1 MRLWTVGVMLGMMAL
16 GVLARAEDSGR
27 KVFAHYM
34 VCIPTYGGS
43 STVADYQ
50 REIRAAQEAGI
61 DGFALNCG
69 GWTLKE
75 PHYKKRTQLIYE
87 AAKELGTGFQLF
99 ISADYA
105 SGLTSDETRD
115 MVESFRSHPNQFRF
129 KGKPVLSTFAGGRA
143 QADFVSK
150 EFTGDRAIC
159 YVPFYYP
166 TPAAETPNQAQVD
179 QVFRDYGASLDG
191 FFHFGAA
198 GAPERIAESNRLL
211 AQKWLGAGKIFMAGI
226 TPYYRGLGGNYR
238 AYDSRGFEGMAKE
251 WEGAIRDGA
260 TWVELVTWND
270 WGEASY
276 LSPFGSAYDTYFW
289 DNHWGPML
297 SHAAFLKASRYYIDW
312 YKSGRPPAIAQDA
325 LYYFYRTHP
334 KSVSGNRKPGA
345 KEPEPARP
353 GGADKLADE
362 VFVTLFL
369 TAPARLTVH
378 SGGAQKSFDVAAGVS
393 HVSLPLEPGAQRF
406 VLTRGAETVLDK
418 TGEQE
423 VSATE
428 ALGNFNIF
436 SGEAKP
442 LKVRVQNTAGG
453 PQICVNGQP
462 VPPRFF
468 WGSEN
473 SGRVPVGGTWSERA
487 FEFTPDTDVAGNG
500 TLHFRFVQEPAALW
514 IKDLRLVD
522 AATGADV
529 LPAGSFAAEDAF
541 KKSWSAWPVGAE
553 NTVGQLAFEGGG
565 LRVTLSAPKGGGKW
579 PDFHLH
585 SRCALAFAKGRT
597 YRCTFRVRGE
607 PDQHLLP
614 CVYRVDGGVHSRL
627 GGPQGSFYSQI
638 ALARDAG
645 VNLVSFAAPT
655 CWAPPEQAQDW
666 SPVDAL
672 CRRIIA
678 VNPNVLLVPRFSAN
692 APHWWLERHPEARM
706 VYDGKTAYPV
716 ACVSDRAYRADMS
729 AHLEKL
735 SRHLCEAFP
744 DHFAGL
750 HPCGQNTGEWFYY
763 DSWKHPLSGYDP
775 ATRAAFRE
783 WLKASGDPSAAT
795 AEPPTADE
803 RRSHPNGFLRD
814 PAREGRLIAFARFQ
828 QQEMADFVAALA
840 AACRRGTGGQKLVLF
855 FYGYG
860 FEFPPLGNGAP
871 TSGHYALGR
880 LLKHADDIDILC
892 SPISYTD
899 REWLGTAP
907 AMSAAESVKRAG
919 VLWLNEDDSRTYLDP
934 RKQEHVQE
942 GGLVNLQQT
951 QQVMLRNT
959 AQAALRGFGTWW
971 MDLPGQGWFN
981 DAAIWEQIVRLR
993 PVDEALARRGTP
1005 FAPEIAAIIDEDS
1018 MCHLT
1023 GGSALAARPLVYEGR
1038 AALGRSGAPYGQYLL
1053 TDALAGNVP
1062 ARLQVFLSAW
1072 KLTPEQRQAL
1082 AAARQAGLWKT
1093 VKGWFGAGHGS
1104 DVTRVWC
1111 WAPGYLSADRA
1122 DVSGI
1127 REVTGFKAKPA
1138 ALPTAEATP
1147 TAVGRQ
1153 HGLTRAWG
1161 PKVKIEPLFAA
1172 EAASGEVWAT
1182 FSDGSPAVAVRRTRT
1197 GYDAFVGVPQL
1208 TPELVHALA
1217 AIAGVHCYTQPG
1229 PALWAANGYLS
1240 LQAQTNGVVAIDTG
1254 CRSPVSDALSGGSL
1268 GQGPQVKFEMQAG
1281 DVRVLKCF

>member
-1 MRLWTVGVMLGMMAL
+1 MRLRLAGVFLV
-16 GVLARAEDSGR
+16 GVLALGQGVRADNSER

-34 VCIPTYGGS
+34 VCIPTYGGD

-50 REIRAAQEAGI
+50 REIRAAQAAGI

-69 GWTLKE
+69 GWTQRE
-75 PHYKKRTQLIYE
+75 PHYKKRALLLYQ
-87 AAKELGTGFQLF
+87 AAKALGSGFKLF

-105 SGLTSDETRD
+105 GGLTADETRD
-115 MVESFRSHPNQFRF
+115 MVESFRSHPNQFCY
-129 KGKPVLSTFAGGRA
+129 KGKPVLSTFGGKRPQAEFVA
-143 QADFVSK
+143 Q
-150 EFTGDRAIC
+150 EFTGERAIC

-166 TPAAETPNQAQVD
+166 TPAAEMPAQAQVD
-179 QVFRDYGASLDG
+179 QVFRDYGAGLDG

-198 GAPERIAESNRLL
+198 GAPEQIAESNRLL
-211 AQKWLGAGKIFMAGI
+211 AQKWLGAGKLFMAGI

-238 AYDSRGFEGMAKE
+238 VYDSRGFEGMAKQ

-276 LSPFGSAYDTYFW
+276 LAPFGSAYDTFFW
-289 DNHWGPML
+289 NGHWGPML

-312 YKSGRPPAIAQDA
+312 YKRGRPPAIEQDA

-334 KSVSGNRKPGA
+334 KSVAGTRKPGA
-345 KEPEPARP
+345 EERDAARP
-353 GGADKLADE
+353 GGADRLADE

-378 SGGAQKSFDVAAGVS
+378 SGAEQKSFEVPAGVS
-393 HVSLPLEPGAQRF
+393 HRSLPFAPGAQRF
-406 VLTRGAETVLDK
+406 VLTRGSETVLDK
-418 TGEQE
+418 TGEQA

-428 ALGNFNIF
+428 ALGNFNLF

-442 LKVRVQNTAGG
+442 LKVRVQSTAGG
-453 PQICVNGQP
+453 PQICVNGRP

-473 SGRVPVGGTWSERA
+473 SGRVPVGETWSEQS
-487 FEFTPDTDVAGNG
+487 FEFTPDADVAGNG
-500 TLHFRFVQEPAALW
+500 TLHFRFVQEPATLW
-514 IKDLRLVD
+514 IKDLRLAD

-529 LPAGSFAAEDAF
+529 LPAGSFATADAF
-541 KKSWSAWPVGAE
+541 ARSWSAWPAGAE
-553 NTVGQLAFEGGG
+553 NTVGRAAVEAGA
-565 LRVTLSAPKGGGKW
+565 LRVALAAPKAGGKW

-597 YRCTFRVRGE
+597 YRCTFRVRGT

-614 CVYRVDGGVHSRL
+614 CVYRVDSGAHTRL
-627 GGPQGSFYSQI
+627 GGPQGSFYSQV

-655 CWAPPEQAQDW
+655 CWAPPEQAQEW
-666 SPVDAL
+666 APLDAL

-678 VNPNVLLVPRFSAN
+678 VNPDVLLVPRVSAN
-692 APHWWLERHPEARM
+692 APHWWLQRHPDARM
-706 VYDGKTAYPV
+706 VYDGSTPVNV

-744 DHFAGL
+744 DHFAGV

-763 DSWKHPLSGYDP
+763 DSWKPPLSGYDP
-775 ATRAAFRE
+775 ATRTAFRE
-783 WLKASGDPSAAT
+783 WLKERGDPSAAS
-795 AEPPTADE
+795 AEPPPAE
-803 RRSHPNGFLRD
+803 ARRGHPNGFLRD
-814 PAREGRLIAFARFQ
+814 PASERRLVEFARFQ
-828 QQEMADFVAALA
+828 QREMADFVAALA

-871 TSGHYALGR
+871 TSGHYALGS
-880 LLKHADDIDILC
+880 LLEHAADIDILC

-942 GGLVNLQQT
+942 GGLVDLRQT

-981 DAAIWEQIVRLR
+981 DAAIWAQLTRLR
-993 PVDEALARRGTP
+993 PVDEALARRASP
-1005 FAPEIAAIIDEDS
+1005 FTPEIAAVIDEES

-1023 GGSALAARPLVYEGR
+1023 GGSAPAARPLIYEGR

-1053 TDALAGNVP
+1053 DDALAGNVP
-1062 ARLQVFLSAW
+1062 ARLQIFLSAW
-1072 KLTPEQRQAL
+1072 RLTPEQRQAL
-1082 AAARQAGLWKT
+1082 AARRAPGFWKT
-1093 VKGWFGAGHGS
+1093 AAAWLGAGRGS

-1111 WAPGYLSADRA
+1111 WAPGYLYADRA
-1122 DVSGI
+1122 DAAGI
-1127 REVTGFKAKPA
+1127 QEATGFRAQGV
-1138 ALPTAEATP
+1138 ALPTAAVTP
-1147 TAVGRQ
+1147 TEVGRR
-1153 HGLTRAWG
+1153 HGLAKPWG
-1161 PKVKIEPLFAA
+1161 PSVKIEPLFRV
-1172 EAASGEVWAT
+1172 EAAPGEVWAT
-1182 FSDGSPAVAVRRTRT
+1182 YSDGSPAVAVRRTRS
-1197 GYDAFVGVPQL
+1197 GRDVFVGVPQL

-1217 AIAGVHCYTQPG
+1217 ELTGSHCFTQPG

-1240 LQAQTNGVVAIDTG
+1240 VQAQTNGVVRIDTG
-1254 CRSPVSDALSGGSL
+1254 RKGPVSDALDGKKVGD
-1268 GQGPQVKFEMQAG
+1268 GPAVELNLEAG
-1281 DVRVLKCF
+1281 EVRVLRY